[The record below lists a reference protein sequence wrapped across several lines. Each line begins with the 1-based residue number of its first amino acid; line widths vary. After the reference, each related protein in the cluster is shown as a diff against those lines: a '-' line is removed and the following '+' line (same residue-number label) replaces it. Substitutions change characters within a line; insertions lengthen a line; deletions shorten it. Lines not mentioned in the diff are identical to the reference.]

1 MPKTIASVVL
11 ILAVAGW
18 ACGGGSTPPPLTP
31 DGPDMDLDAA
41 VYQDDASPPESTG
54 L

>member
-1 MPKTIASVVL
+1 MPKLALFAL
-11 ILAVAGW
+11 ILCTVTAI
-18 ACGGGSTPPPLTP
+18 ACGSKPSAPPLTP

-41 VYQDDASPPESTG
+41 VYQDDAAPSTD

>member
-1 MPKTIASVVL
+1 MTKLVGLALGACVL
-11 ILAVAGW
+11 AAI
-18 ACGGGSTPPPLTP
+18 ACGSAKAPPPLTP

-41 VYQDDASPPESTG
+41 VYQDDAPADPNSG

>member
-1 MPKTIASVVL
+1 MVL
-11 ILAVAGW
+11 LGW
-18 ACGGGSTPPPLTP
+18 ALLAALTVACGKATPPPLTP

-41 VYQDDASPPESTG
+41 LYQDDSSDQVVVPA